1 MDTSFAFL
9 DEVWSPDQN
18 CQPIAQDDIMSAFID
33 NNEKKCYPPNDLKS
47 SAETQF
53 VLPKGNDTDT
63 IEGYDNNDFYVF
75 DDYFVNDITSMKRNQ
90 DDEQRKLIE
99 QEELINEEEAY
110 NIIEDYEQQTT
121 SASASPDIRNV
132 VDNVLTE
139 PVALD
144 KPFITSEVI
153 IVLLCGIILV
163 LLFDK
168 FLSLSI
174 RLRK

>member
-9 DEVWSPDQN
+9 DEVWSPEQN

-53 VLPKGNDTDT
+53 VLPRGSATDI
-63 IEGYDNNDFYVF
+63 IEGYDTNDFYMF
-75 DDYFVNDITSMKRNQ
+75 DDYFVNDISSMKANQ
-90 DDEQRKLIE
+90 ADEQKKIIE
-99 QEELINEEEAY
+99 QEEMINDEEAY
-110 NIIEDYEQQTT
+110 NIIEDYEQQ
-121 SASASPDIRNV
+121 PVPEVRNV
-132 VDNVLTE
+132 VDNILTE
-139 PVALD
+139 PTTLD